1 MPNTK
6 EKIIFESRNNYDH
19 KPNESIVY
27 DTIIVGTGVAGLAS
41 AMYAARLGLKTLII
55 GEVPGGTIAL
65 TGTVEN
71 YPGFVSIDGQ
81 KLAQLM
87 ENHAMDYDVDTLIDI
102 VEKISVKRKEMF
114 TVHLEKKAFNS
125 KTIILA
131 TGTKVR
137 KLGVPGEKE
146 FFGKGVYYCA
156 LCDAHHVK
164 NKVIAVI
171 GGGDSAVK
179 EANLLTEYAKK
190 IYIINNEEKLH
201 PEFSNSKKLHEN
213 IQKNKIEVIN
223 SIEVKEIKGKDRVE
237 KVVFNKPYKGSTE
250 LKLEGVFIY
259 IGLIP
264 LSKLADDAGI
274 TLNQKGEVIINQNSE
289 TNIQGFYAIGDVT
302 NTNLKQAIIGVSQGV
317 TAAYHAHEYINK
329 YF

>member
-6 EKIIFESRNNYDH
+6 EKIIFEPRNNYNHEPD
-19 KPNESIVY
+19 ESILY
-27 DTIIVGTGVAGLAS
+27 DTIIIGTGVTGLAS

-81 KLAQLM
+81 ELAQLM
-87 ENHAMDYDVDTLIDI
+87 ENHAMDYDVDALIDI
-102 VEKISVKRKEMF
+102 VEKISVKGKEMF
-114 TVHLEKKAFNS
+114 TAHLEKKAFNS
-125 KTIILA
+125 KTIIFA

-164 NKVIAVI
+164 NKIIAVI

-201 PEFSNSKKLHEN
+201 PEFSNSKKLQEH
-213 IQKNKIEVIN
+213 IKQGKIEVIN
-223 SIEVKEIKGKDRVE
+223 SIEVKEIKGQGHVE
-237 KVVFNKPYKGSTE
+237 KIVFNKPYKGSTE

-264 LSKLADDAGI
+264 LSKLAGDAGI
-274 TLNQKGEVIINQNSE
+274 SLNSKGEVIINQNSE
-289 TNIQGFYAIGDVT
+289 TNIPGFYAVGDVT
-302 NTNLKQAIIGVSQGV
+302 NTGLKQAIIGVSQGV
-317 TAAYHAHEYINK
+317 TAAYNAYRYINQ
-329 YF
+329 

>member
-6 EKIIFESRNNYDH
+6 EEIIFEPRNNYNH
-19 KPNESIVY
+19 EPNESTVY
-27 DTIIVGTGVAGLAS
+27 DVIIIGTGVTGLAS

-55 GEVPGGTIAL
+55 GEMPGGTIAL

-81 KLAQLM
+81 KLAQLI
-87 ENHAMDYDVDTLIDI
+87 ENHAMDYDVDILIDI
-102 VEKISVKRKEMF
+102 VEKISVKKSEIF
-114 TVHLEKKAFNS
+114 TVHLEKKEFNS
-125 KTIILA
+125 KTIIFA

-164 NKVIAVI
+164 DKTIAVI

-190 IYIINNEEKLH
+190 IYIINNEEKIH
-201 PEFSNSKKLHEN
+201 PEFSNSRKLQEH

-223 SIEVKEIKGKDRVE
+223 SIEVKEIKGKDSVE
-237 KVVFNKPYKGSTE
+237 KVIFNKQYKGSTE
-250 LKLEGVFIY
+250 LELGGVFIY

-264 LSKLADDAGI
+264 LSKLAGDAGI
-274 TLNQKGEVIINQNSE
+274 SLNSKGEVVINQNSE
-289 TNIQGFYAIGDVT
+289 TNIPGFYAIGDVT

-317 TAAYHAHEYINK
+317 TAAYYAHEYIN
-329 YF
+329 

>member
-6 EKIIFESRNNYDH
+6 EKIIFEPRNNYNHEPD
-19 KPNESIVY
+19 ESILY
-27 DTIIVGTGVAGLAS
+27 DTIIIGTGVTGLAS

-55 GEVPGGTIAL
+55 GEMPGGTIAL

-81 KLAQLM
+81 ELAQLM
-87 ENHAMDYDVDTLIDI
+87 ENHAMDYDVDALIDI
-102 VEKISVKRKEMF
+102 VEKISVKGKEMF
-114 TVHLEKKAFNS
+114 TAHLEKKAFNS
-125 KTIILA
+125 KTIIFA

-164 NKVIAVI
+164 NKIIAVI

-201 PEFSNSKKLHEN
+201 PEFSNSKKLQEH
-213 IQKNKIEVIN
+213 IKQGKIEVIN
-223 SIEVKEIKGKDRVE
+223 SIEVKEIKGQGHVE
-237 KVVFNKPYKGSTE
+237 KIVFNKPYKRSTE

-274 TLNQKGEVIINQNSE
+274 NLNDKGEVIINQNSE
-289 TNIQGFYAIGDVT
+289 TNIPGFYAVGDVT
-302 NTNLKQAIIGVSQGV
+302 STELKQAIIGVSQGV
-317 TAAYHAHEYINK
+317 TAAYYAYRYINQ
-329 YF
+329 